1 MKKIRE
7 FIAGKKSRIDK
18 QKTEVEMKKNQEFI
32 VERRNGLDKP
42 NFEHM

>member
-7 FIAGKKSRIDK
+7 FIAEKRNRINK

-32 VERRNGLDKP
+32 VKRRN
-42 NFEHM
+42 